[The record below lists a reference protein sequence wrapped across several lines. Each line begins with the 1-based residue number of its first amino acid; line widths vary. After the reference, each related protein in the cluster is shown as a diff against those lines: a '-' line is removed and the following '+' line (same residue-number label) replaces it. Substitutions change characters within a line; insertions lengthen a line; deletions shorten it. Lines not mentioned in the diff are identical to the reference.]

1 MADPDEMKQ
10 DRGST
15 STEQDD
21 RPRVDPSQLSSLDL
35 LRRVILG
42 SIQAIGDGAELI
54 STSIA
59 EELVSFRLELE
70 HRVVVLLLMC
80 AGILA
85 LSAGVLLFLR
95 ELIGSWPATLVLVGG
110 AHIVVGLWL
119 SHRWKKAE
127 NSK

>member
-15 STEQDD
+15 SAEQDG
-21 RPRVDPSQLSSLDL
+21 RPRADPSQLSSLDL

-95 ELIGSWPATLVLVGG
+95 EFIGNWPATLVLVGG
-110 AHIVVGLWL
+110 AHLGVGLWL
-119 SHRWKKAE
+119 SYRWKKAE

>member
-1 MADPDEMKQ
+1 MADPDGMKQ

-15 STEQDD
+15 SSEQDG

-70 HRVVVLLLMC
+70 HRVVVLLLKIGRASC
-80 AGILA
+80 
-85 LSAGVLLFLR
+85 R
-95 ELIGSWPATLVLVGG
+95 ERV
-110 AHIVVGLWL
+110 
-119 SHRWKKAE
+119 
-127 NSK
+127 